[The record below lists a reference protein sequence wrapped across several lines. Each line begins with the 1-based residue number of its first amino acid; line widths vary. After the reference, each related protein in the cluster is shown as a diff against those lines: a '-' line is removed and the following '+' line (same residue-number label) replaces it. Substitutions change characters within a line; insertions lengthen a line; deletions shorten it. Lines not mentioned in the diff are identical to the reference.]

1 MKHPTTRLRF
11 AAEFNPSPPSSVRG
25 STSEFPLYPMEAIHE
40 FGAPSE
46 PALRP
51 VDDLLSGY
59 SYVEPTDVAYAKVTP
74 CFENGKGL
82 VGSEL
87 KGPAFATTELTVLRP
102 RPGVSRDYLAWLLQ
116 SDTFRAPAIS
126 SMTGAG
132 GLRRVAE
139 PFVRDLEVPL
149 PGLERQHAIVDYLDH
164 EAAEIDSL
172 VEELATFHDIVTERT
187 ESTQSTLL
195 QRLSSENGSRR
206 LKFLADVT
214 VGIVVRP
221 ADLYVESDGVPALR
235 GVNIQPDTLV
245 LDDLV
250 QISHSGHLENSK
262 SRLRAGDIV
271 VVRTGKAGTAAMVP
285 AGLDNSNA
293 IDLLIIRP
301 GAALDG
307 GFLTSFLNSQ
317 ETREV
322 ISVQSVGAIQGHYNV
337 QTLSELAI
345 VCPPIDEQRRV
356 RSELLAIRESSDRV
370 LSDLTRAIALAKE
383 RRAALITAAVSGQ
396 IDVTAK
402 HRPAAEQLEDDI
414 KELS

>member
-1 MKHPTTRLRF
+1 
-11 AAEFNPSPPSSVRG
+11 
-25 STSEFPLYPMEAIHE
+25 
-40 FGAPSE
+40 
-46 PALRP
+46 
-51 VDDLLSGY
+51 
-59 SYVEPTDVAYAKVTP
+59 
-74 CFENGKGL
+74 
-82 VGSEL
+82 
-87 KGPAFATTELTVLRP
+87 
-102 RPGVSRDYLAWLLQ
+102 
-116 SDTFRAPAIS
+116 
-126 SMTGAG
+126 
-132 GLRRVAE
+132 
-139 PFVRDLEVPL
+139 
-149 PGLERQHAIVDYLDH
+149 
-164 EAAEIDSL
+164 
-172 VEELATFHDIVTERT
+172 
-187 ESTQSTLL
+187 
-195 QRLSSENGSRR
+195 
-206 LKFLADVT
+206 
-214 VGIVVRP
+214 
-221 ADLYVESDGVPALR
+221 
-235 GVNIQPDTLV
+235 
-245 LDDLV
+245 
-250 QISHSGHLENSK
+250 
-262 SRLRAGDIV
+262 
-271 VVRTGKAGTAAMVP
+271 MVP